1 MKYLAR
7 RLGLYIFIFWVAITI
22 NFLLPR
28 LMPGD
33 PVDILI
39 AKMKGQIDPSA
50 IVALRQAF
58 GLNNKG
64 LLSGYWSYLG
74 NLAHGNLG
82 ISISQYPSHVSTI
95 IGSTLPWTVGLVGF
109 ATIVSFVIGTFLG
122 ILAAWRRGRLADI
135 LAPASTFL
143 QAVPYFW
150 LAAILILIFGVKLGW
165 LPISNGYDTGNP
177 PSFSASFIV
186 SVLDHALLPAFAII
200 VSSLAQ
206 WLLGM
211 RNMMVTV
218 LGEEYVT
225 LAQAKGLSNLR
236 VMTSYAARNA
246 ILPSVTSFALSLG
259 FVVGGALL
267 TEVVFSYPG
276 VGNALFL
283 AVQNEDYPLM
293 QGIFLV
299 ISITVVA
306 ANLLADLVYVLIDP
320 RTRHEA

>member
-1 MKYLAR
+1 MKFLAR
-7 RLGLYIFIFWVAITI
+7 RLGLYLVIFWFAITI
-22 NFLLPR
+22 NYLLPR
-28 LMPGD
+28 LMPGN

-50 IVALRQAF
+50 IQALREQF
-58 GLNNKG
+58 GLNHKS
-64 LLSGYWSYLG
+64 LLGGYWSYLG
-74 NLAHGNLG
+74 NLAHGDLG
-82 ISISQYPSHVSTI
+82 ISISQYPSHVTTI
-95 IGSTLPWTVGLVGF
+95 IGSTLPWTIGLVGF
-109 ATIVSFVIGTFLG
+109 ATIVSFFLGTFLG
-122 ILAAWRRGRLADI
+122 ILAAWRRGKLADI
-135 LAPASTFL
+135 LAPASTFF

-150 LAAILILIFGVKLGW
+150 LSALLILIFSVKLGW
-165 LPISNGYDTGNP
+165 TPISNGYDTAYP
-177 PSFSASFIV
+177 PSASWSFV
-186 SVLDHALLPAFAII
+186 GSVIEHALLPAFAII

-206 WLLGM
+206 WLLSM

-225 LAQAKGLSNLR
+225 LAQAKGLSNFR

-246 ILPSVTSFALSLG
+246 ILPSVTGFALSLG

-299 ISITVVA
+299 ISVAVVA
-306 ANLLADLVYVLIDP
+306 ANLIADLVYVLIDP
-320 RTRHEA
+320 RTRHDV

>member
-7 RLGLYIFIFWVAITI
+7 RLGLYLIIFWFAITI

-50 IVALRQAF
+50 IQALRQAF
-58 GLNNKG
+58 GLNHKS
-64 LLSGYWSYLG
+64 LLAGYWSYLD

-82 ISISQYPSHVSTI
+82 ISISQYPSRVTTI
-95 IGSTLPWTVGLVGF
+95 IGSTLPWTIGLVGF
-109 ATIVSFVIGTFLG
+109 ATIVSFAVGTFLG
-122 ILAAWRRGRLADI
+122 ILAAWRRGKLADI
-135 LAPASTFL
+135 LAPATTFI

-150 LAAILILIFGVKLGW
+150 LAALLILVFSVKLGW
-165 LPISNGYDTGNP
+165 LPISNGYDTAHP
-177 PSFSASFIV
+177 PNASWSFV
-186 SVLDHALLPAFAII
+186 GSVIDHALLPASAII

-225 LAQAKGLSNLR
+225 LAQAKGLSNFR

-246 ILPSVTSFALSLG
+246 ILPSVTGFALSLG

-299 ISITVVA
+299 ISIAVVA
-306 ANLLADLVYVLIDP
+306 ANLIADLVYVLVDP
-320 RTRHEA
+320 RTRHDV